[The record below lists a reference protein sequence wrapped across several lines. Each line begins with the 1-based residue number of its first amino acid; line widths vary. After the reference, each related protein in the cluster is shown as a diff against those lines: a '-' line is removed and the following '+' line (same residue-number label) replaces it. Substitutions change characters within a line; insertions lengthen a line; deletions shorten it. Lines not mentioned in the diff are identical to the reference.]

1 MMKDVIKKMDLN
13 FFASAQHRLKL
24 DEFKKLFMEDKVVAI
39 DVRSREENEMMSF
52 KFAKNIPL
60 NELPEHLDEIPK
72 DKAVAV
78 FCPGKTRGAIAYCFL
93 QSLGMKNVR
102 MLDGGELMGALKP
115 GFVAELSK

>member
-72 DKAVAV
+72 DKTVAV
-78 FCPGKTRGAIAYCFL
+78 FCYDDIRGTIAYCFL

-102 MLDGGELMGALKP
+102 ILDGGELRDALKP